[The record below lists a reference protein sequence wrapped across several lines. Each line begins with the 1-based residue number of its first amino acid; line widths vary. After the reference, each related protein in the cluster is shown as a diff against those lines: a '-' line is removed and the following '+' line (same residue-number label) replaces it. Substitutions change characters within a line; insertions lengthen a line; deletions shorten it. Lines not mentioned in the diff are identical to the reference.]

1 MRFVPS
7 AEHKVRGEA
16 LTAVHAGRAMS
27 RERILIQDAD
37 AVPLGGRQ
45 YALVRDASADA
56 VLRGLLTLA
65 CMQALCLGTGRSVD
79 WPLRGGPCREGRRG
93 RSRR

>member
-1 MRFVPS
+1 MRVVPS

-16 LTAVHAGRAMS
+16 LTAVHAGPVMS
-27 RERILIQDAD
+27 RERFLIQDAD

-45 YALVRDASADA
+45 YALVRDASAHA

-79 WPLRGGPCREGRRG
+79 WPLRGGPRREGRRG
-93 RSRR
+93 RSR